1 MVGEIIAYAV
11 LFRTQNLAASAGLHW
26 MNNVLAL
33 LMPTVPG
40 QPTVLG
46 LAIYT
51 DPVYM
56 AGGSRLFD
64 PLTHA
69 AGAVGVT
76 LLLTMF
82 FWRRSPFYLAPP
94 APGETTAPAAEPPK
108 TSARRPVWPMPVRD
122 RPPRVAATRGAPMEH
137 AFIESV

>member
-1 MVGEIIAYAV
+1 
-11 LFRTQNLAASAGLHW
+11 

-33 LMPTVPG
+33 VTPTVPG

-56 AGGSRLFD
+56 AGGSRLLD

-69 AGAVGVT
+69 AGIVGVT

-82 FWRRSPFYLAPP
+82 FWRRSPFYLAPAADP
-94 APGETTAPAAEPPK
+94 A
-108 TSARRPVWPMPVRD
+108 
-122 RPPRVAATRGAPMEH
+122 RPPGSAGYEIAR
-137 AFIESV
+137 S

>member
-1 MVGEIIAYAV
+1 MIYFVVGEVIAFAV
-11 LFRTQNLAASAGLHW
+11 FFRTQNLAASAGLHW

-40 QPTVLG
+40 QPTILG
-46 LAIYT
+46 LVIYT
-51 DPVYM
+51 DPVYV

-69 AGAVGVT
+69 AGIVGVA

-82 FWRRSPFYLAPP
+82 FWRRSPFHLAP
-94 APGETTAPAAEPPK
+94 AGDAV
-108 TSARRPVWPMPVRD
+108 RPRQSVG
-122 RPPRVAATRGAPMEH
+122 VA
-137 AFIESV
+137 